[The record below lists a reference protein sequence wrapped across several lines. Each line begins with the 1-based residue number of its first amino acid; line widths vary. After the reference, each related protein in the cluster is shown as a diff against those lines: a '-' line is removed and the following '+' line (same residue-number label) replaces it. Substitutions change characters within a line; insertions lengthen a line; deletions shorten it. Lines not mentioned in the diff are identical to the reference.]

1 MDIST
6 YNNVFEGL
14 KANLY
19 SLRFAKRMLRDAEA
33 EEKPQI
39 KEAIDTYERLLS
51 NKFHAAAYNEA
62 GEIIRKPVKDFM
74 VFHRDISGN
83 NHKFAVHTSIDKPKE
98 EIVLSHF
105 SSGLRL
111 HAMAKDKRIKWLLL
125 GHEAI
130 DKLIHTHG
138 EDRLAQVLEIANREN
153 LLKQA

>member
-62 GEIIRKPVKDFM
+62 GELIRKPVRDFM
-74 VFHRDISGN
+74 AFYRDINGN

-111 HAMAKDKRIKWLLL
+111 HTMARDKRIKWLIR

-130 DKLIHTHG
+130 DRLVHVHG
-138 EDRLAQVLEIANREN
+138 EDKLAQVLEIANTKN
-153 LLKQA
+153 LQEQA